1 MKIDLNIND
10 INIEVYFLKILVI
23 SMGTY
28 LFNTKILKKEFK
40 TKKILKSLIAIVI
53 SSFLVMEIRYKT
65 NTITSII
72 FLVFLLSIV
81 YSEIE
86 NIEVSYSILINSIS
100 LSINYILF
108 ATATTVTYL
117 INIFINDNINDF
129 LNLVIIIINYIIFL
143 ISILKIKRIKNGI
156 AFLNIYINRNN
167 IYFSLLIFN
176 LSICI
181 LFFIA
186 ILSNISYMP
195 ISEGFAI
202 AFIIFSIIMFLTI
215 KKSIEAYYKQKLLI
229 QDLNETKKEL
239 EEKKKEVEELE
250 AENLNFSKKSHSLA
264 HKQKS
269 LEFKINKLLMN
280 SENAKELG
288 LESDL
293 KNLSKELY
301 ENSKLPQLE
310 KTGITE
316 IDDMLCVMQEECR
329 MNGIDFSLQLKG
341 NIYQMTNNFVTKEEL
356 SILLAD
362 HIKDAIIAINHT
374 DTINKTIMVRLGKI
388 DENFGLYIYDSG
400 VEFPKEVLESLGK
413 KPITTYHNEGGTG
426 MGFMNTFDT
435 LNKHNASL
443 IIESIGKPSNDNYTK
458 VIKII
463 FDGKNDRIYK

>member
-1 MKIDLNIND
+1 MLFEV
-10 INIEVYFLKILVI
+10 NIEPITFITELIKIFFISICTYYTFLKITNINMKNIKL
-23 SMGTY
+23 G
-28 LFNTKILKKEFK
+28 ILNIF
-40 TKKILKSLIAIVI
+40 INGII
-53 SSFLVMEIRYKT
+53 
-65 NTITSII
+65 SII
-72 FLVFLLSIV
+72 ITIIKYYLDFLISRICLVFLISLSCSLI
-81 YSEIE
+81 YKNEIG
-86 NIEVSYSILINSIS
+86 NSILINTIS
-100 LSINYILF
+100 LSINYM
-108 ATATTVTYL
+108 
-117 INIFINDNINDF
+117 
-129 LNLVIIIINYIIFL
+129 
-143 ISILKIKRIKNGI
+143 
-156 AFLNIYINRNN
+156 
-167 IYFSLLIFN
+167 
-176 LSICI
+176 

-186 ILSNISYMP
+186 IVSSYILNKIINIKQDEINLLIMCCIHVFLLLKLGKTKKIKNGISYLKNATKDDFLNIVILNISVI
-195 ISEGFAI
+195 ISFS
-202 AFIIFSIIMFLTI
+202 FIIFSKVSNLPITKNLFIAFFIFIFIMIFTI

-301 ENSKLPQLE
+301 ENSKLPKLE

-316 IDDMLCVMQEECR
+316 IDDMLSVMQEECR
-329 MNGIDFSLQLKG
+329 INGIDFSLQLKG

-374 DTINKTIMVRLGKI
+374 DNINKSIMVRLGKI
-388 DENFGLYIYDSG
+388 DENFALYIYDSG
-400 VEFPKEVLESLGK
+400 VEFPKEVLENLGK
-413 KPITTYHNEGGTG
+413 KPITTYPNEGGTG

-443 IIESIGKPSNDNYTK
+443 IIESIGKPCKDNYTK

-463 FDGKNDRIYK
+463 FDGKKHKIYK

>member
-1 MKIDLNIND
+1 MLTYINFLSDNNPIID
-10 INIEVYFLKILVI
+10 
-23 SMGTY
+23 
-28 LFNTKILKKEFK
+28 
-40 TKKILKSLIAIVI
+40 
-53 SSFLVMEIRYKT
+53 
-65 NTITSII
+65 
-72 FLVFLLSIV
+72 
-81 YSEIE
+81 
-86 NIEVSYSILINSIS
+86 
-100 LSINYILF
+100 
-108 ATATTVTYL
+108 
-117 INIFINDNINDF
+117 FIKMT
-129 LNLVIIIINYIIFL
+129 IIIIATYNYAIKILDKSFTVKNALLYIIIGI
-143 ISILKIKRIKNGI
+143 IS
-156 AFLNIYINRNN
+156 
-167 IYFSLLIFN
+167 
-176 LSICI
+176 
-181 LFFIA
+181 FIA
-186 ILSNISYMP
+186 ILIKYKVNYLYCILFLVIINPYFFMYILKSNYFNSMLI
-195 ISEGFAI
+195 
-202 AFIIFSIIMFLTI
+202 FIIALGTNYVFFIFTSAVMFIPTIVFKIKNEYISLLLILIIFIFLIKYICKIKKIRRGIVFLKNYKDNEYYEIMTLICSSIIVFLIVMIDNYDKNEIDKIGISVFIISFIMFLTI

-288 LESDL
+288 IENEL

-341 NIYQMTNNFVTKEEL
+341 NIYQMTNNYVTKEEL

-374 DTINKTIMVRLGKI
+374 DTINKSIMVRLGKI

-400 VEFPKEVLESLGK
+400 VEFPKEVLENLGK

-443 IIESIGKPSNDNYTK
+443 IIESIGKPSKDNYTK